1 MSTIT
6 RNAIKT
12 AFGKLI
18 REKPINRIT
27 VRDISE
33 SCGINRN
40 TFYYHYQDIP
50 TLIEEIITED
60 AQRLIDEYS
69 SFGSPE
75 DCILAVVDHALESRE
90 AVLHIH
96 NSAHRDIYEHY
107 LWDICEHVVTAYVDT
122 ALADKITD
130 DDEKKSLIGYYRALT
145 FGVVMDWLGNGMKS
159 DMREKVHRFIGV
171 REKLIK
177 NGTALYI

>member
-6 RNAIKT
+6 KNAIKT

-27 VRDISE
+27 VKDISE

-60 AQRLIDEYS
+60 AKKLIDDYS
-69 SFGSPE
+69 AFGSLE
-75 DCILAVVDHALESRE
+75 DCILAIVDHALENRS
-90 AVLHIH
+90 AVLHIYD
-96 NSAHRDIYEHY
+96 SPHRDIYEHY
-107 LWDICEHVVTAYVDT
+107 LWDICEHVVTAYADT
-122 ALADKITD
+122 ALADTVTEETD
-130 DDEKKSLIGYYRALT
+130 KKALVGYYKALT
-145 FGVVMDWLGNGMKS
+145 FGVVMDWLGTGMKS
-159 DMREKVHRFIGV
+159 DMAEKVHRYLTV
-171 REKLIK
+171 RERLIGK
-177 NGTALYI
+177 GIILHI